1 MRISDGSSDVC
12 SSDLEELGGL
22 GRRLSSGGGCETS
35 FVSFSALKPT
45 LLPSLII
52 FADVVLH
59 PAFAPKDFDRLKEQ
73 ILAGIAAAKQD
84 PNGEAGRI
92 LPTLLFGDDS
102 AYGQLTTEAAVQS
115 IDRKD
120 VERFHSRWYHPNNAT
135 LVVTGDADLAEI

>member
-1 MRISDGSSDVC
+1 MRIRTGVQTC
-12 SSDLEELGGL
+12 
-22 GRRLSSGGGCETS
+22 
-35 FVSFSALKPT
+35 ALP
-45 LLPSLII
+45 I

-102 AYGQLTTEAAVQS
+102 AHGQLTTAAAEQS

-120 VERFHSRWYHPNNAT
+120 VERFNSRRIQPNNGK
-135 LVVTGDADLAEI
+135 LE